1 MSALGITLMALGAL
15 GTAALIGVD
24 AQGPTATVAT
34 LVGGVGTLAL
44 FFVGSILL
52 FRGRSDRAEVARV
65 DELADDVQHE
75 ARVHLLEGREAELLH
90 RVLAL
95 ETRRDELLAESAAAT
110 TAGTER
116 PGTRA
121 RPKPALVM
129 VPTPD

>member
-24 AQGPTATVAT
+24 AQEPTATVAT

-44 FFVGSILL
+44 FFVGSIVLL
-52 FRGRSDRAEVARV
+52 RGRRDRAEVARV
-65 DELADDVQHE
+65 DDLADDVQHE
-75 ARVHLLEGREAELLH
+75 ARVHLLEGREAELLR

-95 ETRRDELLAESAAAT
+95 ETRRDEILAEAAAAT
-110 TAGTER
+110 AAGAKR
-116 PGTRA
+116 PSKRA